1 MKAQKFVNYNSQT
14 AIVNLP
20 HTKYVDKVLRSSSF
34 EELRELFINAESPA
48 KEISESYA
56 AFSNLK
62 KVCNV
67 SDSTWLHIGDGGW
80 SRTAAIFTFF
90 SKSVNYSIDPAI
102 SPRINDWVEKWK
114 VLRFCAL
121 KMKYENFQLVNNPF
135 SFNICCVHAHV
146 DLAEVDQHFPNWT
159 YLYSNPCCM
168 PSKQVFS
175 KEYLRDNNIEL
186 IVQRTDLG
194 ILSEKR
200 EVYIYKKNKI

>member
-1 MKAQKFVNYNSQT
+1 MPQKLVSYNSQT
-14 AIVNLP
+14 AIINLP
-20 HTKYVDKVLRSSSF
+20 HTKYVDRVLRSSSF

-67 SDSTWLHIGDGGW
+67 SDGTWLHIGDGGW
-80 SRTAAIFTFF
+80 ARTAAIFSFF
-90 SKSVNYSIDPAI
+90 SKSMNYSIDPAL
-102 SPRINDWVEKWK
+102 SLRIKYWIKQWN
-114 VLRFCAL
+114 VLRLLAL
-121 KMKYENFQLVNNPF
+121 KMRYEELEIKLPTY
-135 SFNICCVHAHV
+135 NICCVHAHV
-146 DLAEVDQHFPNWT
+146 DLSEVDQHFPNWT

-168 PSKQVFS
+168 PSKQMFS
-175 KEYLRDNNIEL
+175 KEYLRDNNIAL

-200 EVYIYKKNKI
+200 EVYIYKKIRS